1 MKTVLALVFAAF
13 FTLGA
18 QQAMAERP
26 KVLVIGDSLLATH
39 SLTGRSVA
47 DYLSSYLGA
56 PVTDRSAIGAMMIY
70 RLPITGALGMSIPAQ
85 YRDGDWDWVVVNG
98 AGNDLWLTC
107 GCGPCRRKMDRLI
120 SPSGTAGEIP
130 KLLARIHRTGAR
142 IVYVG
147 YMRSPDIATPIE
159 RCKTVGDTLERRV
172 ATLADKVPNIHYL
185 SLENMI
191 PPGDLSY
198 LAPDRIHP
206 SPKASRAIAERI
218 ARLIVYGQGA

>member
-1 MKTVLALVFAAF
+1 MKSLFAFILVVFFAVS
-13 FTLGA
+13 T
-18 QQAMAERP
+18 QPAMAERP

-47 DYLSSYLGA
+47 DYLSRYLDA

-85 YRDGDWDWVVVNG
+85 YREGDWDWVVVNG

-107 GCGPCRRKMDRLI
+107 GCGPCKRKMDRLI

-130 KLLARIHRTGAR
+130 KLLARIHRSGAQ

-147 YMRSPDIATPIE
+147 YLRSPAIATPIE
-159 RCKTVGDTLERRV
+159 RCKDVGDTLERRV
-172 ATLADKVPNIHYL
+172 ATLAEKVPSIHFL
-185 SLENMI
+185 SLGDLI
-191 PPGDLSY
+191 PAGDLSY
-198 LAPDRIHP
+198 LAADRVHP